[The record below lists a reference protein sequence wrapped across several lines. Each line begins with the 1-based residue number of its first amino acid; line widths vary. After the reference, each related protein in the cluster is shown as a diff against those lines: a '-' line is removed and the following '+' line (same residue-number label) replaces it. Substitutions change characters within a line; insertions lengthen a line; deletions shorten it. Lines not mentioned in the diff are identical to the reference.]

1 MDINAINP
9 GSLLTQ
15 QLTMQKQQG
24 DEKNFEASLEEAMAA
39 KDDKALKEACDQ
51 VEQYMLSTIFKQM
64 KASTVTGE
72 SLVPKGDYEKM
83 FEDYLVD
90 EQCKTMTA
98 AGGVGLS
105 DMMYKQLSQTYSNTN
120 AQATKLDQ
128 KL

>member
-1 MDINAINP
+1 MDINRVNP

-15 QLTMQKQQG
+15 QLNMQKQQG
-24 DEKNFEASLEEAMAA
+24 DEKAFEASLEEAMAS

-98 AGGVGLS
+98 VGGLGLS
-105 DMMYKQLSQTYSNTN
+105 DMMYKQLSQTYGSTN
-120 AQATKLDQ
+120 VQTTKLDQ

>member
-24 DEKNFEASLEEAMAA
+24 DEKDFEASLEEAMAS

>member
-1 MDINAINP
+1 MDINGINP

-24 DEKNFEASLEEAMAA
+24 DEKDFEASLEEAMAA

-105 DMMYKQLSQTYSNTN
+105 DMMYKQLSQTYASASTQT
-120 AQATKLDQ
+120 AKLDQ

>member
-1 MDINAINP
+1 MDINAINS

-15 QLTMQKQQG
+15 QLTVQKQQG
-24 DEKNFEASLEEAMAA
+24 DEKNFEASLEEAMAS

-98 AGGVGLS
+98 AGGLGLS
-105 DMMYKQLSQTYSNTN
+105 DMMYKQLSQT
-120 AQATKLDQ
+120 TKIDQ